1 MQDSGGVSQRGWA
14 HPVKL
19 SSLFLPLPTPSSL
32 SLFQSQHTPSSIRA
46 FIDDLDSPLENKKHK
61 VKNEFS
67 TNSQF
72 IFSCKISLDT
82 QQNNGSC
89 SKQCMCLHIEAFVIH
104 QSWRTQNRNQKSK
117 KKKKSFTISAVK
129 LFTQVIQ
136 QLKYGKK

>member
-1 MQDSGGVSQRGWA
+1 MQSNPAIDKINAGV
-14 HPVKL
+14 L
-19 SSLFLPLPTPSSL
+19 SSEFLHHGSGNFFCFNSFLQN
-32 SLFQSQHTPSSIRA
+32 FQSQHTPSSIRA

-117 KKKKSFTISAVK
+117 KKKKLYHLSC
-129 LFTQVIQ
+129 
-136 QLKYGKK
+136 